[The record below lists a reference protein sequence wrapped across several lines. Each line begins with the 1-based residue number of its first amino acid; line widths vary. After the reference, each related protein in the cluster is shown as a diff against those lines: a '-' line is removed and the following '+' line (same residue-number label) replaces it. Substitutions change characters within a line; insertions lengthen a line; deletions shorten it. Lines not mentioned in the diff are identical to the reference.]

1 MSNYSKASKIF
12 DTSFDS
18 DLYFESIAAEF
29 TKNSLLKAIDSR
41 DIPLLF
47 LLGEP
52 GVGKTYML
60 NVLQNSF
67 NSSKK
72 VLISSE
78 PFSTPEAFLHFL
90 LKDEYFDKRLTIS
103 ELKDEAIRR
112 FIETDNLIII
122 DEAQLLSNLV
132 LEFIRILSDT
142 QHFNFLLSMHKKE
155 GQEIVSKS
163 HFASRT
169 HAVIELSILTKS
181 EINKYIESELL
192 RHGLGNISEI
202 FKQNHIKQ
210 IQKLSNGNFRI
221 VKQLLKHTFSI
232 MDYAKVNGH
241 NNYAKPNDCV
251 ITMAAIDLGIIN
263 A

>member
-1 MSNYSKASKIF
+1 MSSYAKASKIF

-29 TKNSLLKAIDSR
+29 TKNSLLKTIDSR
-41 DIPLLF
+41 EIPLIF

-60 NVLQNSF
+60 NVLQNYFSPE
-67 NSSKK
+67 KK
-72 VLISSE
+72 VLFSSE
-78 PFSTPEAFLHFL
+78 PFSTPESFLHFL
-90 LKDEYFDKRLTIS
+90 LKDDFFDKRLTIS
-103 ELKDEAIRR
+103 ELKDEAVRR
-112 FIETDNLIII
+112 FSGTDNLIII
-122 DEAQLLSNLV
+122 DEAQLLDNLV

-155 GQEIVSKS
+155 GEEIVGKS

-169 HAVIELSILTKS
+169 HKVIELSVLTKG

-192 RHGLGNISEI
+192 RHGLGNLSEL
-202 FKQNHIKQ
+202 FNKNNIKQ

-232 MDYAKVNGH
+232 MDYAKINGH
-241 NNYAKPNDCV
+241 NSYAKPNDCV
-251 ITMAAIDLGIIN
+251 ITMAAIDLGIID

>member
-29 TKNSLLKAIDSR
+29 TKNSLIKAIDSR

-67 NSSKK
+67 NSDKK

-103 ELKDEAIRR
+103 ELKDEAVNR
-112 FIETDNLIII
+112 FAGTDNLIII
-122 DEAQLLSNLV
+122 DEAQLLNTLV

-169 HAVIELSILTKS
+169 HTIIELSILTKS